1 MVDRDFNNAAK
12 IRQGEKLQ
20 AERDEAARQ
29 KRLAAQQEAAKRKPH
44 AKESQALTPIESRIL
59 VRAENHMKIRA
70 AIEAGDYSG
79 GLKPKPTAT
88 ARARWD
94 KAVESAG
101 AECNGNRARAVAL
114 VARQFPKLRQQLVA
128 EANRH

>member
-1 MVDRDFNNAAK
+1 MSDRDFNDAAK
-12 IRQGEKLQ
+12 RRQGEKLQ
-20 AERDEAARQ
+20 TERDETARQ
-29 KRLAAQQEAAKRKPH
+29 KRLAAQQEAAKRKPR
-44 AKESQALTPIESRIL
+44 AQAEGLTAIEKRIIA
-59 VRAENHMKIRA
+59 RAEAHMKIRS

-79 GLKPKPTAT
+79 GLKPKPKAT

-94 KAVESAG
+94 KAVESATV
-101 AECNGNRARAVAL
+101 ECNGNRARAVAM